1 MTLSVIDSIS
11 KGFRM
16 VHRYWWLLLLPVL
29 LDTFLWI
36 GPQASI
42 QQLTG
47 RTLEGL
53 EAEVADLPAEGMD
66 EWWEEF
72 RLTVAEAVSQYN
84 GFTALR
90 VGALGIPSLMT
101 WQGARLGSPS
111 IYETLWILFALM
123 TDRPDLLVS
132 VQQATFVAV
141 PVWQYPSQAA
151 WLFSTLLLSAVGVLV
166 GCVFLAVLSHGL
178 DAEEPKP
185 TFGARVLRLA
195 GRFVLFWVLRAAVL
209 MLAGIPLVLLLFV
222 LGALSPA
229 LASLFGSI
237 VLGLITWLSF
247 YGIFFV
253 ASLTID
259 NVSVWRAV
267 WNSFNVV
274 IRNFWATFGL
284 FLLVN
289 LIGGGMT
296 ILWQRLSTGSW
307 WTWIAIVGNAYVGTS
322 LVAASLA
329 FYQDRYDRWREMI
342 AQLLAG
348 SNRRPA

>member
-1 MTLSVIDSIS
+1 MSVIDSLS
-11 KGFRM
+11 KGFRT
-16 VHRYWWLLLLPVL
+16 VHRYWWLILLPVL

-42 QQLTG
+42 ERLMDRALDQ
-47 RTLEGL
+47 L
-53 EAEVADLPAEGMD
+53 EADVTGLPAEGMD
-66 EWWEEF
+66 EWWEGF
-72 RLTVAEAVSQYN
+72 RQAIAEAVPQYN

-101 WQGARLGSPS
+101 WKGMRLGSPS

-123 TDRPDLLVS
+123 ADRPDLLVS
-132 VQQATFVAV
+132 VQQATFVNV
-141 PVWQYPSQAA
+141 PVWQYPNQAV
-151 WLFSTLLLSAVGVLV
+151 WLLSSVLLTAAGTLI
-166 GCVFLAVLSHGL
+166 GCAFLIVLSHGL
-178 DAEEPKP
+178 SQEEQTLP
-185 TFGARVLRLA
+185 FGVRVVRLA
-195 GRFVLFWVLRAAVL
+195 GRFVLFWILRAVVL
-209 MLAGIPLVLLLFV
+209 VVIGIPFVLLLFA

-237 VLGLITWLSF
+237 VMGLLTWLSF

-253 ASLTID
+253 ASLAID
-259 NVSVWRAV
+259 NVSVWRAI

-289 LIGGGMT
+289 LIGGGLT
-296 ILWQRLSTGSW
+296 ILWQKLSTGSW

-329 FYQDRYDRWREMI
+329 FYQDRYERWREMI

-348 SNRRPA
+348 SDRRVV